1 MRTISLLGGL
11 TFTLSFVMSVL
22 AVDVTDYTL
31 TPQSLNQASPVFA
44 ETDLSPTV
52 TEFDYDCALTNIG
65 IRAPRDDC
73 IWTDDSLDFWVRV
86 YNVGS
91 EVVDSAQ
98 LLFTLD
104 SVAFDSLVIR
114 GLYPGGSVKV
124 TATTITPPACEAY
137 IIDAHLH
144 WPPDE
149 NPDNDDIE
157 DIFATAEEADTCLCH
172 CDGHLDG
179 WTYPPGHEYPD
190 WAAAAK
196 YHIPFEGVVKYWT
209 WWYTQST
216 GYPRGHVELF
226 VWAADTSGYP
236 LDHGTGGICDV
247 ELQIED
253 AIFPDIGF
261 VCYPICI
268 PVEADES
275 YFFGYSNRQN
285 TLNFFHHDLN
295 EDNPE
300 WNWYKMDGQWYRG
313 SVYPYDLWV
322 ELFVD
327 RAGVMMTCENLTP
340 IFCRG
345 KNFYFQVMTVNQTS
359 NPIDVTMTFTGWP
372 GFDCDSTYVL
382 AVIPRAKTIPVGTH
396 TANYFLRVPNGVAP
410 GDYSASVSFE
420 YNHETHLCC
429 MNATIIQC
437 EPWRMGDNTE
447 WELVEGDHREVAL
460 PTVTELHQNYPNP
473 FNAKSNISYTLA
485 EAGNVS
491 LKVYDITGRLAV
503 SLLEEYQEAGG
514 HQVIWDG
521 SGLSSGV
528 YFCKLQTADFTDV
541 KKMNLLK

>member
-52 TEFDYDCALTNIG
+52 TEFAYDAALTNIG
-65 IRAPRDDC
+65 VHAPRDTCIFEGDDRTIWVKVHNAGYEIVDC
-73 IWTDDSLDFWVRV
+73 AEVLFALNGVEFGRV
-86 YNVGS
+86 HV
-91 EVVDSAQ
+91 
-98 LLFTLD
+98 T
-104 SVAFDSLVIR
+104 
-114 GLYPGGSVKV
+114 GLYPSEVRKYS
-124 TATTITPPACEAY
+124 ATTVAPPACEPY
-137 IIDAHLH
+137 TIDAHID
-144 WPPDE
+144 WPLDE

-157 DIFATAEEADTCLCH
+157 DIFSTAEEADTCLCH
-172 CDGHLDG
+172 CEGHLDG
-179 WTYPPGHEYPD
+179 WSFIQGCEYPEF
-190 WAAAAK
+190 AIAAK
-196 YHIPFEGVVKYWT
+196 YQIPFDGVVKYWT
-209 WWYTQST
+209 WWYTHIT
-216 GYPRGHVELF
+216 GYPTGHVELF
-226 VWAADTSGYP
+226 VWAEDTSGYP

-253 AIFPDIGF
+253 AVFPDIGF
-261 VCYPICI
+261 VCYPICM
-268 PVEADES
+268 PVETDES

-345 KNFYFQVMTVNQTS
+345 KNFYFQVMTVNQTG

-372 GFDCDSTYVL
+372 GFGCDSTYVL
-382 AVIPRAKTIPVGTH
+382 AVIPRARTIPVGTNP
-396 TANYFLRVPNGVAP
+396 ANYFLRVPNGVAP

-420 YNHETHLCC
+420 YNRETHFCC
-429 MNATIIQC
+429 MNTTIIQC
-437 EPWRMGDNTE
+437 EPWRLGDNTQ
-447 WELVEGDHREVAL
+447 WELVEIDRREVVL

-473 FNAKSNISYTLA
+473 FNAEANISYTLA
-485 EAGNVS
+485 EAGNVT
-491 LKVYDITGRLAV
+491 LRIYDITGRLVATLV
-503 SLLEEYQEAGG
+503 DERQEGG
-514 HQVIWDG
+514 EHEVIWDG
-521 SGLSSGV
+521 SDVSSGV
-528 YFCKLQTADFTDV
+528 YFYKLQTSEFNEV

>member
-65 IRAPRDDC
+65 VDAPRDDC
-73 IWTDDSLDFWVRV
+73 IWEGGDLTIWVKV
-86 YNVGS
+86 HNAGY
-91 EVVDSAQ
+91 EIVDCAEIA
-98 LLFTLD
+98 FTLNG
-104 SVAFDSLVIR
+104 VEFDRVHVL
-114 GLYPGGSVKV
+114 GLYPDEVRKYS
-124 TATTITPPACEAY
+124 ATTVAPPPCQPDT
-137 IIDAHLH
+137 IDAHIH
-144 WPPDE
+144 WFLDE
-149 NPDNDDIE
+149 NRENNHINDMFTI
-157 DIFATAEEADTCLCH
+157 AGEADTCLCH
-172 CDGHLDG
+172 CEGHHDG
-179 WTYPPGHEYPD
+179 WTFIQGCEYPEF
-190 WAAAAK
+190 AIAAK
-196 YHIPFEGVVKYWT
+196 YQIPFDGVVKYWT
-209 WWYTQST
+209 WWYTHIT
-216 GYPRGHVELF
+216 GYPTGHVELF
-226 VWAADTSGYP
+226 VWAEDTSGYP
-236 LDHGTGGICDV
+236 IDYGTGGICDV

-261 VCYPICI
+261 VCYPTCM

-285 TLNFFHHDLN
+285 TINYFHHDLW

-345 KNFYFQVMTVNQTS
+345 KHFYFKVTVGNT
-359 NPIDVTMTFTGWP
+359 TGGNISGP
-372 GFDCDSTYVL
+372 MAFSGYSGYHCDPANVL
-382 AVIPRAKTIPVGTH
+382 ATLRRNRNFAPGVTEAS
-396 TANYFLRVPNGVAP
+396 YFLNVPNAIVPAQ
-410 GDYSASVSFE
+410 YSASVPGILSGYQVF
-420 YNHETHLCC
+420 CC
-429 MNATIIQC
+429 MNTQIVQC

-447 WELVEGDHREVAL
+447 WQLVEVNRPEVSL

-473 FNAKSNISYTLA
+473 FNAKSNISYTLG
-485 EAGNVS
+485 EAGNVT
-491 LKVYDITGRLAV
+491 LRIYDITGRLVV
-503 SLLEEYQEAGG
+503 SLLEEYQEAGE
-514 HQVIWDG
+514 HEVIWDG

-528 YFCKLQTADFTDV
+528 YFCKLQTSEFSEV